1 MKNTYLKYI
10 ETAEVLNE
18 GPPSGDA
25 RLQHVSVVAVVDQN
39 GDEWFPDSSVP
50 IGIVTESYYDPANV
64 YKWGETVKA
73 TTATFV
79 GDEDDQPL
87 NIWARWQYRLNG
99 ESGFTD
105 AERYGGLDN
114 KPINIYGVIP
124 ANTAQLKFFTSAKE
138 QGDTPETSEFA
149 SSVLSV
155 QDVIQPSVT
164 IENTTGSPVTAQ
176 SGVRTKIEVRITTNY
191 TPEYFW
197 QFQDPDGSY
206 RNASDS
212 NLDKYYPNSSFT
224 LFDGFQTP
232 SFSMT
237 WLLGS
242 PAPTKFRC
250 RVRDVHSEDGFVQ
263 DFTPVVTINYV

>member
-1 MKNTYLKYI
+1 MKSTYLKYI

-39 GDEWFPDSSVP
+39 GDEWFPDSSIP
-50 IGIVTESYYDPANV
+50 IGVVTEAYYDPANV

-99 ESGFTD
+99 DDNFTD
-105 AERYGGLDN
+105 AERFGGLDN
-114 KPINIYGVIP
+114 KPVEILGVIP
-124 ANTAQLKFFTSAKE
+124 ENTVQLKFFTSAKE

-155 QDVIQPSVT
+155 VEQ
-164 IENTTGSPVTAQ
+164 
-176 SGVRTKIEVRITTNY
+176 
-191 TPEYFW
+191 YF
-197 QFQDPDGSY
+197 Q
-206 RNASDS
+206 
-212 NLDKYYPNSSFT
+212 
-224 LFDGFQTP
+224 
-232 SFSMT
+232 
-237 WLLGS
+237 
-242 PAPTKFRC
+242 
-250 RVRDVHSEDGFVQ
+250 E
-263 DFTPVVTINYV
+263 